1 MKRIVN
7 LKTYYK
13 LLLLIVSTSVFFFLL
28 YVSLYLYTIHEEKQF
43 YKTTYNQYNSEVK
56 SLFDLNSKT
65 HAATIIDVTFWD
77 ELVKFTKTKDDIW
90 YKKFIESQFESY
102 DVDYIGIYNLDKQL
116 INKTTSPEIKTTD
129 FIPKKVIANL
139 YNSKYTR
146 FYIKTSDG
154 VLEVFGA
161 TIHPSNDP
169 KKIRSKPS
177 GYFFYGQTFR

>member
-129 FIPKKVIANL
+129 FISKKVIANL

-146 FYIKTSDG
+146 FYIKTYDG
-154 VLEVFGA
+154 ILEVF
-161 TIHPSNDP
+161 
-169 KKIRSKPS
+169 
-177 GYFFYGQTFR
+177 